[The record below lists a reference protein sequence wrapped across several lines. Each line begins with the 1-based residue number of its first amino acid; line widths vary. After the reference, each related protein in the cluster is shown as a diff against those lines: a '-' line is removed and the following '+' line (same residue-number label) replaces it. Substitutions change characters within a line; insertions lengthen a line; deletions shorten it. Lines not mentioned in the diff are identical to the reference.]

1 MRILYLV
8 TKADLGGAQVHILDL
23 LRGFQNT
30 LEPVVAA
37 GEEGYFTEAVSKL
50 GIPYHIVPHL
60 VHALDPINDCRALLE
75 IARLIRSVQAEVVH
89 AHTSKAGVVGR
100 FAARVA
106 GVPSIFTAHTWC
118 FAEGTSW
125 KWRVAGIP
133 AERLAG
139 RLCSAIINVSEA
151 NRDLAV
157 RHRVSDQ
164 NRMLTIWNGIPD
176 TSHRARP
183 DASGVPRIVM
193 VARCAEQKDH
203 SLMLRAIAGV
213 ERPARH
219 SFVGDG
225 PLLRSLKA
233 EADQVGVADRVEFLG
248 NRSDIPEILA
258 QSHVFVL
265 ATKWEGFPL
274 SILEAMRAGLPV
286 IASNVGGVPEAVM
299 EGKTGYVVDRGDADT
314 FRDRLLALIAD
325 SALRRR
331 MGNAGRRRY
340 ETNFTLDHMLRKTMA
355 VYQMAVF
362 GFRAAAVLSL
372 PGVQIPRTR
381 IDY

>member
-100 FAARVA
+100 FAAR
-106 GVPSIFTAHTWC
+106 
-118 FAEGTSW
+118 
-125 KWRVAGIP
+125 
-133 AERLAG
+133 LAG
-139 RLCSAIINVSEA
+139 GLCSAIINVSEA

-183 DASGVPRIVM
+183 DAS
-193 VARCAEQKDH
+193 
-203 SLMLRAIAGV
+203 
-213 ERPARH
+213 
-219 SFVGDG
+219 
-225 PLLRSLKA
+225 
-233 EADQVGVADRVEFLG
+233 
-248 NRSDIPEILA
+248 
-258 QSHVFVL
+258 
-265 ATKWEGFPL
+265 
-274 SILEAMRAGLPV
+274 
-286 IASNVGGVPEAVM
+286 
-299 EGKTGYVVDRGDADT
+299 
-314 FRDRLLALIAD
+314 
-325 SALRRR
+325 
-331 MGNAGRRRY
+331 
-340 ETNFTLDHMLRKTMA
+340 
-355 VYQMAVF
+355 
-362 GFRAAAVLSL
+362 
-372 PGVQIPRTR
+372 
-381 IDY
+381 

>member
-1 MRILYLV
+1 
-8 TKADLGGAQVHILDL
+8 
-23 LRGFQNT
+23 
-30 LEPVVAA
+30 
-37 GEEGYFTEAVSKL
+37 
-50 GIPYHIVPHL
+50 
-60 VHALDPINDCRALLE
+60 
-75 IARLIRSVQAEVVH
+75 
-89 AHTSKAGVVGR
+89 
-100 FAARVA
+100 
-106 GVPSIFTAHTWC
+106 
-118 FAEGTSW
+118 
-125 KWRVAGIP
+125 
-133 AERLAG
+133 
-139 RLCSAIINVSEA
+139 
-151 NRDLAV
+151 
-157 RHRVSDQ
+157 
-164 NRMLTIWNGIPD
+164 
-176 TSHRARP
+176 
-183 DASGVPRIVM
+183 
-193 VARCAEQKDH
+193 
-203 SLMLRAIAGV
+203 MLRAIAGV
-213 ERPARH
+213 ERPARL